1 MDAVY
6 TRRVIFTAM
15 RPFLED
21 ADLLYA
27 MTIWQEKFA
36 SKTTYAF
43 TQFLSECCRTQTLKR
58 NRPALLNAILK
69 TLESPEQELLVDP
82 LNAQTSQFDLLMTNQ
97 TQYVDAN
104 VVFVQFVENLLKNL
118 GDDIGLKAKAYL
130 MKHAGARLK
139 LNTQQT
145 FALKTWA
152 HQNTAAL
159 DAAFDNKQKQ
169 IMINILYIAI
179 CEYIGPTKADQ
190 LLAAAVR
197 ETEPLAISHQVD
209 LHDYL

>member
-27 MTIWQEKFA
+27 MTIWQEKYA

-43 TQFLSECCRTQTLKR
+43 TQFLSECCRTQALKR

-69 TLESPEQELLVDP
+69 TLESAEQNLLRDP
-82 LNAQTSQFDLLMTNQ
+82 LNAQTSQFDILMTNQ

-118 GDDIGLKAKAYL
+118 GGDLEVKTKAYL
-130 MKHAGARLK
+130 MKHVGAKLK
-139 LNTQQT
+139 LNTPQA

-152 HQNTAAL
+152 YNNAATL
-159 DAAFDNKQKQ
+159 DASFDNKQKQ

-179 CEYIGPTKADQ
+179 CEYIGPIKADQ
-190 LLAAAVR
+190 LLATAVR
-197 ETEPLAISHQVD
+197 QTEQLAITHQVD